1 MGKGIACIPRDMFAA
16 LLCFAICLI
25 IGGET
30 YAGQQSGADN
40 VEEQK
45 PTTWQ
50 PSQTR
55 SIELFPAADIFP
67 VYAADPHRPTNQM
80 AVGFYSRNKIPETS
94 SPRTTLS
101 GGGRFGM
108 LRIDSSTP
116 GGRSWQISLD
126 AGLDAVFDS
135 QYRNDG
141 IGWDGNYGLTVTT
154 MSKASPFA
162 FKMAV
167 LHVSAHLGDEY
178 EERTHAPRVNYTR
191 EELAIAAAWQPR
203 SRARLYAE
211 LGVAYLMRS
220 DNQRRMRWQMGS
232 EYEGAPTMFGGRMA
246 WYGAADFSLFEE
258 RDWRLDTSLQGGLV
272 TRKDGRTYRLY
283 SQWYDGRPTLGQFAA
298 YSEAALSVGL
308 KMDF

>member
-1 MGKGIACIPRDMFAA
+1 MFPA
-16 LLCFAICLI
+16 LVCLAIVLT
-25 IGGET
+25 IGSDT
-30 YAGQQSGADN
+30 FAGQHTGADK
-40 VEEQK
+40 VEEQAA
-45 PTTWQ
+45 TTWQ
-50 PSQTR
+50 PSETR
-55 SIELFPAADIFP
+55 SIELFPAGDIFP
-67 VYAADPHRPTNQM
+67 VYAADPHRPTNLL
-80 AVGFYSRNKIPETS
+80 AVGFYSRTRIPETS

-101 GGGRFGM
+101 GGGRFGV

-116 GGRSWQISLD
+116 GGRSWQVSLD
-126 AGLDAVFDS
+126 AGLDALFDS

-154 MSKASPFA
+154 TSKASPFA
-162 FKMAV
+162 FKLAV

-178 EERTHAPRVNYTR
+178 EERTHARRVNYTR

-211 LGVAYLMRS
+211 LGAAYLMRS
-220 DNQRRMRWQMGS
+220 DDQRRLRWQMGS
-232 EYEGAPTMFGGRMA
+232 EYESAPTMFGGRMA

-272 TRKDGRTYRLY
+272 TRNKGRTYRLY
-283 SQWYDGRPTLGQFAA
+283 SQWYDGRPTLGQFTA
-298 YSEAALSVGL
+298 YSEAALSFGL